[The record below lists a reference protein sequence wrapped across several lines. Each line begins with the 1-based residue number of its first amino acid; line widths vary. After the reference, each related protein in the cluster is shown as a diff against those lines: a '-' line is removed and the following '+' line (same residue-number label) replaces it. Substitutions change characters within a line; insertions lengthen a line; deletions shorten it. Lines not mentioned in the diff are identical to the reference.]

1 MFDILGPLGSG
12 TGLKSCPQAVEF
24 QVSEDEN
31 AGDQMSESVQLPVS
45 SNSPSSVAKPS
56 TINADA
62 VASTGAKRKR
72 RRTIKNVVP
81 ATNAA
86 ASETSDRSQLS
97 QPSAEKSSS
106 GQTNE
111 SDPAATKRRKRVKLQ
126 DPNEAPAAAVAGE
139 PQAAA
144 HLVPAGLK
152 VFSIVNGGT
161 LLHVAEQLKIDQN
174 EIPLKISN

>member
-56 TINADA
+56 TNINADA

-111 SDPAATKRRKRVKLQ
+111 SDPAATQRRKRVKLQ
-126 DPNEAPAAAVAGE
+126 DPNEAPAAAVAAE

-174 EIPLKISN
+174 EIPLR